1 MKKGDLVAH
10 KENGLVGIVV
20 KEYKPTG
27 AECQILIK
35 TLDKREYHAP
45 MEEWVKLKISV
56 SAIKDINQML
66 LQEKGYGSNNLN
78 PFGEYVVNYA
88 KNHGSSIDEVFDKQ
102 MVKARYDYFNMT
114 GR

>member
-1 MKKGDLVAH
+1 M
-10 KENGLVGIVV
+10 V

-88 KNHGSSIDEVFDKQ
+88 KNHGSSIDEAFDKQ
-102 MVKARYDYFNMT
+102 MVKARYDYFNIT